1 MTTIPLSRIT
11 IKSLKMLLVAV
22 LIAILNF
29 KIVASVK
36 LKNKKDKDTFYM
48 LKSAGIINIMQ
59 EARDHQHMSI
69 CLA

>member
-1 MTTIPLSRIT
+1 
-11 IKSLKMLLVAV
+11 MLLVAV

-29 KIVASVK
+29 KIVASFN

-48 LKSAGIINIMQ
+48 LKSAGIINIKQ
-59 EARDHQHMSI
+59 EAKDHQHMPI